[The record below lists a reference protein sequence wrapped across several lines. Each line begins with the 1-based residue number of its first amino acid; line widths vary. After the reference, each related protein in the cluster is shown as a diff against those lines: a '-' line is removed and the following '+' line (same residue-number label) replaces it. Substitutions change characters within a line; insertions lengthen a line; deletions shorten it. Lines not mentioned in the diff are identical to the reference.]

1 MMTVEGGIE
10 GRTVEGSQPSIS
22 VTLTAGSL
30 LSLGLEVV
38 RDNFPTKCSS
48 AVLSSQLS
56 WHSCPMSV
64 TGTVTVPARKK
75 GQFRPYHSYVGRSWR
90 LGVYCLQMTLEIQL
104 NLTLVPV
111 AQTW

>member
-38 RDNFPTKCSS
+38 RDKFPKKCSS
-48 AVLSSQLS
+48 AVLSSRL
-56 WHSCPMSV
+56 SCPMSV

-90 LGVYCLQMTLEIQL
+90 LGGVYCLQMTLEIQL
-104 NLTLVPV
+104 NLTPVPV